1 MHRLAPLLVLSLLAG
16 CTSGGTDGTR
26 YPSASPIYGARVSA
40 NPEARGSEAFCRTY
54 ARQTAG
60 NQYEGSRD
68 SGEGF
73 SSNAAARRQA
83 ELAGERAYRR
93 CLSGRRN

>member
-1 MHRLAPLLVLSLLAG
+1 MRSILPCLLVALLAG
-16 CTSGGTDGTR
+16 CTNTVPDGTR

-40 NPEARGSEAFCRTY
+40 NPAPRGSEAFCRNY

-68 SGEGF
+68 SGDSIG
-73 SSNAAARRQA
+73 SNLMARRQA
-83 ELAGERAYRR
+83 EMAGERAYQR